1 MISILQ
7 GKKLSQLLP
16 LTSLTGDEIFYVVD
30 GSGHSLKTT
39 LTALIN
45 LIQAQ
50 GGGALL
56 ADNNLSDVPDKLAAR
71 GNLGIGTI
79 GVQNANAVAL
89 SGGQINN
96 TVIGNTAPA
105 YGRFSELIVT
115 TALSLPAGSITIASI
130 AGNIPN
136 SKLEHSSINVNLTNG
151 LTGSSSVSLGGTLN
165 LSIDQVD
172 GGNF

>member
-1 MISILQ
+1 MISVLQ
-7 GKKLSQLLP
+7 GKRLSQLLP
-16 LTSLTGDEIFYVVD
+16 LTTLTGDEIFYVVD
-30 GSGHSLKTT
+30 GSGQSLKST
-39 LTALIN
+39 LSALIT
-45 LIQAQ
+45 LIQTQ

-56 ADNNLSDVPDKLAAR
+56 ADNNLSDLTNVASAR
-71 GNLGIGTI
+71 GNLGLGTLST
-79 GVQNANAVAL
+79 QNANAVTI

-96 TVIGNTAPA
+96 TVIGNSQPA

-115 TALSLPAGSITIASI
+115 TSLTIPAGSITVGSI

-151 LTGSSSVSLGGTLN
+151 LGGDSTVSLGGTLN